1 MYSVPDRY
9 LAAIRAPT
17 RTDRLAGKITLTNGT
32 SIPLND
38 SAVISG
44 SLSVDNQCVSGQE
57 LAFGSVY
64 MGQASL
70 QLRTELSSAAFYDAA
85 LEIDYEIQLADGS
98 WYTLPVGR
106 YTVAEAERSAAV
118 VSLTGYDNMLKLQRS
133 FSGSVILGDAYTM
146 LTQIADTCGIELAQT
161 EAEIK
166 ALSPNAEILR
176 QLDGTYNVSTW
187 RDCAGAIAQLLA
199 GFATID
205 RLGRLRICQFGA
217 APCVTLSESAR
228 TVAKIS
234 DFSCHYAALVI
245 ETDTDTFT
253 SDIEGESGLEM
264 TISDMPLA
272 ESGTAEVRQGI
283 CDAVFARLRALD
295 YTPATVTMP
304 GDPALELGDR
314 VALPTKDTTPETL
327 ATHLV
332 WKFRG
337 EMTLKGV
344 GKNPYLAGATTKT
357 DAQLRSLQKQADANK
372 IIYYSFTNG
381 SDIKVKDGGKEVNA
395 INLTFVTTQDTSAM
409 FLAQVLLTAEPNT
422 ETVELPVT
430 GDALDTGSASAALEQ
445 DVALTLT
452 VRYYLDNLLIDSFTP
467 QQRLVRGA
475 HALALFY
482 PFPDLEGAANHRWSV
497 RLLCEGGTAKIAKGQ
512 IRATITGQGMA
523 VGDAWDGTLEFEELV
538 GRSTRTPVARKV
550 LAIKDTILVGTQ
562 KPVGDAATEIITK
575 APRKAPTRSIV

>member
-1 MYSVPDRY
+1 MYSVPDGY

-146 LTQIADTCGIELAQT
+146 LTQIADTCGVELAQS

-245 ETDTDTFT
+245 ETDSETFT

-272 ESGTAEVRQGI
+272 ESGTNEVRQGI
-283 CDAVFARLRALD
+283 CDAVFDKLRLLD

-357 DAQLRSLQKQADANK
+357 DAQLRNLQKQADANK

-409 FLAQVLLTAEPNT
+409 FLAQMLMTAEPNT
-422 ETVELPVT
+422 ETVELPVS
-430 GDALDTGSASAALEQ
+430 GPDLDTGSASAALEQ
-445 DVALTLT
+445 DAALTLT
-452 VRYYLDNLLIDSFTP
+452 VRYYLDNILIDSFTP

-482 PFPDLEGAANHRWSV
+482 PFPDLEGAASHRWSV
-497 RLLCEGGTAKIAKGQ
+497 RLLCAGGGVKIAKGQ

-538 GRSTRTPVARKV
+538 GRPTRMPVARKV
-550 LAIKDTILVGTQ
+550 LAIQDAILAGTQ
-562 KPVGDAATEIITK
+562 KPIGDAAAEIITRLL
-575 APRKAPTRSIV
+575 RKAPARNIL